1 MHAMNALWFE
11 GGGVWKPWILKCLPL
26 GVDYKWLCEY
36 VVLDM
41 G

>member
-11 GGGVWKPWILKCLPL
+11 RGGVWKNYILEWLQL
-26 GVDYKWLCEY
+26 GVDYKWLCEH